1 MIGAFADK
9 ITNYLMKNGFVPRED
24 REIYAYGL
32 HQGIIMIINFITFI
46 LIGLF
51 FKMVRESLVFM
62 IFYIPLRTYAGGY
75 HAKTPTRCYFL
86 SILMILSVLLA
97 VKTASWTNSMVIGM
111 SLLSGIIIFALVP
124 VEDGN
129 KPLSNSQVIRY
140 KKVARM
146 ILAIEL
152 IGISI
157 LLYGGY
163 FNITLPMA
171 LSIVT
176 ISIMVI
182 LGRVRNKLN
191 VIK

>member
-1 MIGAFADK
+1 
-9 ITNYLMKNGFVPRED
+9 
-24 REIYAYGL
+24 
-32 HQGIIMIINFITFI
+32 
-46 LIGLF
+46 
-51 FKMVRESLVFM
+51 
-62 IFYIPLRTYAGGY
+62 
-75 HAKTPTRCYFL
+75 
-86 SILMILSVLLA
+86 
-97 VKTASWTNSMVIGM
+97 
-111 SLLSGIIIFALVP
+111 VP

>member
-32 HQGIIMIINFITFI
+32 YLGIIMIINFITFI

-51 FKMVRESLVFM
+51 FKMVKESLVFM

-111 SLLSGIIIFALVP
+111 SLLSGITIFALVP